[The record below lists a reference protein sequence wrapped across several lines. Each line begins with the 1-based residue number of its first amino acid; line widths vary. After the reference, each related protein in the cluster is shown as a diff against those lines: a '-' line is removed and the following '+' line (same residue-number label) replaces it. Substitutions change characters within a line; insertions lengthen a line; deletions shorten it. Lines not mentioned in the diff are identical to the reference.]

1 MAYFFTDFKDFDPPL
16 PPTSVYDHASLTLSL
31 FFYSSSLVE
40 RSVVG
45 LLRLAIRLLRKEEI
59 SSQVL
64 TTLRVLLMMKHSVL
78 MACGRQICFGL
89 HELLRTNASSITTTR
104 DWITVFTLIECVGAA
119 ATPPTV
125 TARAPAPAPPAIKDV
140 DTDSAIGECESIS
153 DGLSTCDS
161 DVGSFTAI
169 EADSGTS
176 TSGDTWLLISKDE
189 SDDLPANQYDLTVSV
204 QLNKHDS
211 KCFIKSCQSLTFLIR
226 DCNHV
231 RKENFLHCIHAVRVY
246 AEASLNSAA
255 GLRQNEHQFKDPPVE
270 PKSGR
275 SNKKGSSSKSK
286 KSPTGITKRKSARS
300 SGNSS
305 STSEDEVEIFET
317 INNAYDA
324 MSLQLIELIY
334 ALHTHAARFYDKD
347 TTVTNIN
354 KQTSQNGSTVS
365 STAQT
370 PTTGTQ
376 VPAHHVQV
384 EEPPEAGVE
393 MGFLWTKCWCPLL
406 QGIARLCCD
415 NRKEVR
421 MSALTYLQRAL
432 LVHDMQT
439 LTAVEWESC
448 FNKVGLTLKTER
460 CPVA

>member
-1 MAYFFTDFKDFDPPL
+1 M
-16 PPTSVYDHASLTLSL
+16 
-31 FFYSSSLVE
+31 E

-89 HELLRTNASSITTTR
+89 HELLRTNASSITSTR

-125 TARAPAPAPPAIKDV
+125 TAGSPAPAVAKESDS
-140 DTDSAIGECESIS
+140 DSAIGESDVCS
-153 DGLSTCDS
+153 DGLSTCES
-161 DVGSFTAI
+161 EVGSFTAI
-169 EADSGTS
+169 EAESGS
-176 TSGDTWLLISKDE
+176 EMSMAGDTWLLINKDE

-226 DCNHV
+226 DCTHV

-255 GLRQNEHQFKDPPVE
+255 GLRQNEQQFKDSNVDQ
-270 PKSGR
+270 KAGR
-275 SNKKGSSSKSK
+275 SSKKSNKSK
-286 KSPTGITKRKSARS
+286 KSPTGMTKRKSTLSA
-300 SGNSS
+300 GNSP
-305 STSEDEVEIFET
+305 TNSEDEVEIFET

-334 ALHTHAARFYDKD
+334 ALHTHAASFYDKNAI
-347 TTVTNIN
+347 VTRDAVD
-354 KQTSQNGSTVS
+354 KVPST
-365 STAQT
+365 
-370 PTTGTQ
+370 PL
-376 VPAHHVQV
+376 PAKPEIPLPVHHVQV
-384 EEPPEAGVE
+384 EEPPEAGVQ
-393 MGFLWTKCWCPLL
+393 MSFLWAKCWCPLL

-415 NRKEVR
+415 NRKQVR

-448 FNKVGLTLKTER
+448 FNKVRLIDDLYSNLFILVCVIYTIYTMVSRGI
-460 CPVA
+460 P

>member
-1 MAYFFTDFKDFDPPL
+1 M
-16 PPTSVYDHASLTLSL
+16 
-31 FFYSSSLVE
+31 E

-89 HELLRTNASSITTTR
+89 HELLRTNASSITSTR

-125 TARAPAPAPPAIKDV
+125 TPGSPAPNVVKESDS
-140 DTDSAIGECESIS
+140 DSALGESDVAS
-153 DGLSTCDS
+153 DGLSTCES
-161 DVGSFTAI
+161 EVGSFTAI
-169 EADSGTS
+169 EAESGS
-176 TSGDTWLLISKDE
+176 EMSMAGDTWLLINKDE

-226 DCNHV
+226 DRAHV

-255 GLRQNEHQFKDPPVE
+255 GLRQNEHQSKDTAVVD
-270 PKSGR
+270 PKTSR
-275 SNKKGSSSKSK
+275 NSKKSNKSK
-286 KSPTGITKRKSARS
+286 KSPTGMTKRKSTRS
-300 SGNSS
+300 AGNSP
-305 STSEDEVEIFET
+305 TNSEDEVEIFET

-334 ALHTHAARFYDKD
+334 ALHTHAASFYDKHAM
-347 TTVTNIN
+347 VTRDAVDRG
-354 KQTSQNGSTVS
+354 TSVPV
-365 STAQT
+365 T
-370 PTTGTQ
+370 PKPEIPL
-376 VPAHHVQV
+376 PAHHVQV
-384 EEPPEAGVE
+384 IHNS
-393 MGFLWTKCWCPLL
+393 FYYHISLFIITKY
-406 QGIARLCCD
+406 QDLCI
-415 NRKEVR
+415 
-421 MSALTYLQRAL
+421 
-432 LVHDMQT
+432 
-439 LTAVEWESC
+439 C
-448 FNKVGLTLKTER
+448 FWIING
-460 CPVA
+460 PYH